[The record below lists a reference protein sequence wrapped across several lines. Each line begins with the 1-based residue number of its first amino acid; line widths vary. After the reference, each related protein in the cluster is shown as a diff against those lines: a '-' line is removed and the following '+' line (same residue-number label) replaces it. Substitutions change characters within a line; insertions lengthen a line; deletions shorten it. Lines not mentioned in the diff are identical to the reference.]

1 MNLLTAEDIAG
12 RLSIPVRSAKLL
24 MQQMP
29 HIVISGKERKRIRV
43 SESQFASWLARKSTG
58 KPVHEIGT
66 TGSKRK
72 LARREA

>member
-1 MNLLTAEDIAG
+1 
-12 RLSIPVRSAKLL
+12 

-58 KPVHEIGT
+58 KPVQEIGT
-66 TGSKRK
+66 AGSKRK